1 MVTAIGE
8 AFQRAKARG
17 SSDDVYHS
25 MQLNRYRVSVLPLV
39 RFLQKNDKDYHPG
52 AWFAGS
58 KWFKSTYALGFKN
71 LVGLVQTQVD
81 GFDWESWY
89 RP

>member
-17 SSDDVYHS
+17 SSDDVYHYMSLPSNRS
-25 MQLNRYRVSVLPLV
+25 MLPLV
-39 RFLQKNDKDYHPG
+39 RHLQKNDKYFHPG

-58 KWFKSTYALGFKN
+58 KWFKSIYALGFRN
-71 LVGLVQTQVD
+71 LVGLVQTQKR
-81 GFDWESWY
+81 GGRF
-89 RP
+89 